1 MKYFF
6 PLLCIAL
13 LACTES
19 SSPPYSQQMVE
30 SLSLNTF
37 NNNRNTSS
45 LSQADFS
52 YVPGLVAKSVLKTF
66 ELYPD
71 KKHYY
76 DAVKAYAD
84 RQLQD
89 DPAAPLKIRKD
100 DIDAINAGKIFFDLY
115 RQALKENDSQ
125 SAEKYQTAATFM
137 YNMLKNEHTRIL
149 APKPGAGG
157 FIHKERYP
165 DQMWLDGL
173 YMGAAFYAEWEATF
187 GEADNTESWSDIAF
201 QFKTIHRYTWDE
213 EKQLN
218 YHAWSATPS
227 DPNSFWANQQEPFLG
242 ASKEFWARGSGWYFA
257 ALVDVL
263 ELMPKE
269 HPDYSALLDI
279 FNQVG
284 KGLQRWQDK
293 QSGCWFQLL
302 QYDETTTADGL
313 GDLIKEKRY
322 NIGDQANYLE
332 SSATG
337 MFCYGLAKGVRLG
350 FLDKNSFMPSV
361 EKAYQGMLKQFIT
374 LNPDQ
379 SINIIQSCA
388 SAGLGPA
395 RNPSR
400 TGTINYYLCGS
411 DVTITQNEGKAIG
424 SFTMASCEYERLHQ

>member
-6 PLLCIAL
+6 PLLFFVLIA
-13 LACTES
+13 CSGS
-19 SSPPYSQQMVE
+19 SNRPYSQKMVE
-30 SLSLNTF
+30 SLSLRTF
-37 NNNRNTSS
+37 NNNRNTST
-45 LSQADFS
+45 LQQADFS

-71 KKHYY
+71 KRQYY
-76 DAVKAYAD
+76 ESVKAYAD
-84 RQLQD
+84 RQLRD
-89 DPAAPLKIRKD
+89 DPAAPLKISDD

-115 RQALKENDSQ
+115 KQ
-125 SAEKYQTAATFM
+125 SVKDGDTESADKYKAAATFM
-137 YNMLKNEHTRIL
+137 YNKLKNEHTRIL

-157 FIHKERYP
+157 FIHKGRYP

-187 GEADNTESWSDIAF
+187 GESGNTESWSDIAY
-201 QFKTIHRYTWDE
+201 QFKTIHQYTWDS

-218 YHAWSATPS
+218 YHAWSASPTDS
-227 DPNSFWANQQEPFLG
+227 NSFWANQQEPFKG
-242 ASKEFWARGSGWYFA
+242 ASKEFWGRGSGWYFA

-269 HPDYSALLDI
+269 HVDYKALQDI
-279 FNQVG
+279 YTQVAL
-284 KGLQRWQDK
+284 GLQRWQDK
-293 QSGCWFQLL
+293 KSGCWFQLL

-313 GDLIKEKRY
+313 GDLVNGRRY
-322 NIGDQANYLE
+322 NIGDLPNYLE
-332 SSATG
+332 SSASA
-337 MFCYGLAKGVRLG
+337 MFCYGMAKGVRLG
-350 FLDKNSFMPSV
+350 LLDKESFMPTV
-361 EKAYQGMLKQFIT
+361 EKAYQGLIDQFIT

-424 SFTMASCEYERLHQ
+424 SFTMASCEYERLKN